1 MSSMNMGDS
10 GTIVGMDEQKL
21 VVAAERDDESS
32 VAVLDRESSSIEILE
47 SGTEAFESANTSQD
61 QLSGA
66 VETDSV
72 SRIEMINSVST
83 FEREPGPACNSFLYQ
98 DTDYKHRIEG
108 VLVDFE
114 DTPQR
119 YSILDLETTF
129 SIISQ
134 IAADE
139 TNLDG
144 LGSTEKAVSRLRNV
158 QQEGVTFAGYDVDI
172 QNETVVSP
180 QINYG
185 LSPGKVTD
193 KDRMRTYQQ
202 GPQSDFGVETHIT
215 DWFSSVSNPLLK

>member
-1 MSSMNMGDS
+1 
-10 GTIVGMDEQKL
+10 
-21 VVAAERDDESS
+21 
-32 VAVLDRESSSIEILE
+32 
-47 SGTEAFESANTSQD
+47 
-61 QLSGA
+61 
-66 VETDSV
+66 
-72 SRIEMINSVST
+72 MINSVST
-83 FEREPGPACNSFLYQ
+83 FEREPGPTCNSFLYQ

-119 YSILDLETTF
+119 YSILDLETAF

-144 LGSTEKAVSRLRNV
+144 LGSTEKAVSHLKNV
-158 QQEGVTFAGYDVDI
+158 QQEGVTFAGYDVDV

-215 DWFSSVSNPLLK
+215 ELVLIGVKSITEIAKPVQSQN